1 MRPHVAF
8 FLFSAAAVAMFAATR
23 PATPDKAPPPSA
35 PNPDLDAAA
44 AASAAHGW
52 IELIRD
58 YALNDWQ
65 RVALPSGARPD
76 SRSPWRF
83 DHLTGILHCAGV
95 DLPEMLLHRTERGDG
110 IFRVEWRYAGT
121 PAKPSSGVLVRT
133 KPDASAWH
141 EASLAPNALGM
152 LGGARRSASGSTSRF
167 NNGRRRPELMR
178 KPGEWNLVELVC
190 TGPRILLHVNGVAT
204 ADWREC
210 TVSSGLVG
218 LRADNAPV
226 EFRSIRFKPLP

>member
-1 MRPHVAF
+1 M
-8 FLFSAAAVAMFAATR
+8 FLSAAALALPTATR
-23 PATPDKAPPPSA
+23 PATPEKTPPPSA

-58 YALNDWQ
+58 YALKDWQ
-65 RVALPSGARPD
+65 RVSLPGGTPPD
-76 SRSPWRF
+76 SRSSWRY
-83 DHLTGILHCAGV
+83 DQSTGILHCAGV
-95 DLPEMLLHRTERGDG
+95 DLPEMLLHHTERGDG
-110 IFRVEWRYAGT
+110 IFRVEWRYAGSPT
-121 PAKPSSGVLVRT
+121 KPSAGILVRT

-141 EASLAPNALGM
+141 EAALTPNVLGM
-152 LGGARRSASGSTSRF
+152 LGGARLSPAGATSRF
-167 NNGRRRPELMR
+167 NTGRRRPELMR
-178 KPGEWNLVELVC
+178 KPGEWNIVELVC
-190 TGPRILLHVNGVAT
+190 TGSRILLHVNGVVT

-218 LRADNAPV
+218 LRADGAPV